1 MQRKVNKQ
9 RKGGNFSFI
18 NNALTQG
25 DLKETGWNVLHP
37 LYNKNHD

>member
-25 DLKETGWNVLHP
+25 DF
-37 LYNKNHD
+37 KNEN